1 GEPAYFAHVMGAAR
15 GIMSRAGMTPADFRY
30 VVFHQPNGK
39 FPLRVGEM
47 LGFTKTQ
54 IEPGWLVPKLGNTYS
69 GSSPLG
75 LTATLD
81 IAKAADTIL
90 LVSYGSG
97 AGSDAFVIRV
107 TERIDEVRDL
117 APRTRKLLDSN
128 KVYLDYG
135 VYAKYRRKIRKAK

>member
-1 GEPAYFAHVMGAAR
+1 
-15 GIMSRAGMTPADFRY
+15 
-30 VVFHQPNGK
+30 
-39 FPLRVGEM
+39 M
-47 LGFTKTQ
+47 LGFTKAQ

-81 IAKAADTIL
+81 VAAAGDKIL

-97 AGSDAFVIRV
+97 AGSDAFIIRV

-128 KVYLDYG
+128 KVYLEYG
-135 VYAKYRRKIRKAK
+135 AYAKYRRKIRKAE